1 MRTWTWAVVAALGF
15 GLMLVAY
22 GERPRPDPRSP
33 WAQGWIAVGSANA
46 NPDPARK
53 PLPGRSI
60 AARLRLLSGDE
71 RTEAL
76 LKILRHAAPEV
87 AKSLHLQLQPKL
99 IELSLADAGVGAAA
113 VDAGRLP
120 VAGRDEVLAGA
131 HALSSERLTIG
142 ERTFK
147 VVGVLKPDLA
157 LLAGCYFV
165 PPSPAAESLFA
176 EGDNAVHHATLVG
189 LTREQAQDRHLVKEL
204 EAAFPSEK
212 FERVMPATRLGRE
225 AYYLYLLG
233 QAGLLLGGS
242 GVLIGL
248 YRWGA
253 EKVRSP
259 WLAAPLREIERRP
272 RLVWTVHLV
281 YFGLVFLGALAVYE
295 LPEVQMVLM
304 ASVRD
309 QFAGKSGPLSAAGR
323 AYLSGNILRAAAV
336 TFLVNFLLGTVA
348 MITLPS
354 VILPGVGAVVAAF
367 RAYSWGVLLGP
378 AFVQTAFAML
388 PHSWTMLLEGE
399 GYILATLFALL
410 IPIYL
415 VSREDDSPIAAA
427 DENPDDPNAV
437 AVVTKPA
444 STTLG
449 GRFRRAVVLNLQGL
463 VWVALV
469 LGVAALYEATE
480 LITLMR

>member
-15 GLMLVAY
+15 GLMLMAY
-22 GERPRPDPRSP
+22 RERPRPDPRSP
-33 WAQGWIAVGSANA
+33 WAQGWIAVAPA
-46 NPDPARK
+46 DAARDPARK

-76 LKILRHAAPEV
+76 LKVLRQAAPDV
-87 AKSLHLQLQPKL
+87 AKSLDLQIQPKL
-99 IELSLADAGVGAAA
+99 IELSLAAAGIGADAI
-113 VDAGRLP
+113 DAGRLP

-131 HALSSERLTIG
+131 HALSSERLTVG

-147 VVGVLKPDLA
+147 VVGVLKPGLA
-157 LLAGCYFV
+157 LLSGCYFV
-165 PPSPAAESLFA
+165 PPSPAVERLFA
-176 EGDNAVHHATLVG
+176 EGDPAVRHATLVG
-189 LTREQAQDRHLVKEL
+189 LTGELAPDRHLVKEL
-204 EAAFPSEK
+204 EAAFPTDK
-212 FERVMPATRLGRE
+212 FARVMAATRLGRE

-233 QAGLLLGGS
+233 QAGLLVGGS

-253 EKVRSP
+253 DKVRSR
-259 WLAAPLREIERRP
+259 WLAAPLREIARRP
-272 RLVWTVHLV
+272 RLVWTVHLI
-281 YFGLVFLGALAVYE
+281 YFGLVLLGALAVYE

-323 AYLSGNILRAAAV
+323 AYVSGSIVRAAAV
-336 TFLVNFLLGTVA
+336 TFLVNYLLGTVA

-354 VILPGVGAVVAAF
+354 VIVPGVGAVVAAF

-399 GYILATLFALL
+399 GYILAAFFALL

-415 VSREDDSPIAAA
+415 VSRQDDSPGAAA
-427 DENPDDPNAV
+427 DADPDDPAAVPAV
-437 AVVTKPA
+437 AKPA
-444 STTLG
+444 ASSLG
-449 GRFRRAVVLNLQGL
+449 GRFRRALVLNLEGL

-469 LGVAALYEATE
+469 LAVAALYEATE